1 MALMSDNPRTRAV
14 LLGAVAVGIAAAA
27 IAFWYYSG
35 RESTDNAQVE
45 GHITPIAARVGG
57 TVLAVNIHEN
67 QLVEAGAVLLTIDPR
82 DYEVA
87 LARAQA
93 DLADATAAFEAA
105 RSGVPITT
113 TATSSQL
120 TTATAAVERSQ
131 TGVEIAT
138 KDVESARA
146 RRASAQARLR
156 EARAI
161 QARAAK
167 DLDRMKQLIAKD
179 EVSQQQYDLATT
191 SAEAATAGVEAAT
204 AALADAEQAVMAT
217 EGRRTQAL
225 QQTQQVQA
233 DLRTAQTAPAQI
245 TVTRAR
251 AASAEAR
258 VGQATAALKQ
268 AEFNLKYTEVK
279 APIRGYVAKK
289 AAEPGQVIA
298 PGQPLC
304 AIVSLDDVWV
314 MANFKETQLNDV
326 RPGQRAIIHV
336 DMYGTDFPAKVDSLS
351 AATGARFSLLP
362 PENATGNFVKVVQRI
377 PVKILLDQAPAP
389 GRPFRPGMSVTA
401 TILTR

>member
-1 MALMSDNPRTRAV
+1 MAFMNDNPRARAV
-14 LLGAVAVGIAAAA
+14 LIGVVVVGMIAGAG
-27 IAFWYYSG
+27 AFWYYSG
-35 RESTDNAQVE
+35 RESTDNAQVD

-67 QLVEAGAVLLTIDPR
+67 QLVEAGAVLVKIDSR
-82 DYEVA
+82 DYDVA

-113 TATSSQL
+113 TTTSSQL

-131 TGVEIAT
+131 TGIDIAG
-138 KDVESARA
+138 KDIESARA

-156 EARAI
+156 EARAN
-161 QARAAK
+161 QARATK
-167 DLDRMKQLIAKD
+167 DLERMKQLIAKD
-179 EVSQQQYDLATT
+179 EVSQQQYDLAATA
-191 SAEAATAGVEAAT
+191 AEATAANTEAAT
-204 AALADAEQAVMAT
+204 AALADAEQSALAA

-233 DLRTAQTAPAQI
+233 DLRTAQTAPEQV

-258 VGQATAALKQ
+258 VAQAKAALHQ
-268 AEFNLKYTEVK
+268 AEFNLQYTEVR
-279 APIRGYVAKK
+279 APVGGYVSKK
-289 AAEPGQVIA
+289 SVEPGQVIQ

-304 AIVSLDDVWV
+304 AVVALDDVWV

-336 DMYGTDFPAKVDSLS
+336 DMYGEDFPAKVDSLS

-377 PVKILLDQAPAP
+377 PVKLLLDHPPDAN
-389 GRPFRPGMSVTA
+389 RPLRPGMSVTA
-401 TILTR
+401 TVLTR

>member
-1 MALMSDNPRTRAV
+1 MAFMNDNPRARAV
-14 LLGAVAVGIAAAA
+14 LIGVVVVGMIAGAG
-27 IAFWYYSG
+27 AFWYYSG
-35 RESTDNAQVE
+35 RESTDNAQVD

-67 QLVEAGAVLLTIDPR
+67 QLVEAGAVLVKIDSR
-82 DYEVA
+82 DYDVA

-113 TATSSQL
+113 TTTSSQL

-131 TGVEIAT
+131 TGIDIAG
-138 KDVESARA
+138 KDIESARA

-156 EARAI
+156 EARAN
-161 QARAAK
+161 QARATK
-167 DLDRMKQLIAKD
+167 DLERMKQLIAKD
-179 EVSQQQYDLATT
+179 EVSQQQYDLAATA
-191 SAEAATAGVEAAT
+191 AEATAANTEAAT
-204 AALADAEQAVMAT
+204 AALADAEQSALAA

-233 DLRTAQTAPAQI
+233 DLRTAQTAPEQV

-258 VGQATAALKQ
+258 VAQAKAALHQ
-268 AEFNLKYTEVK
+268 AEFNLQYTEVR
-279 APIRGYVAKK
+279 APVGGYVSKK
-289 AAEPGQVIA
+289 SVEPGQVIQ

-304 AIVSLDDVWV
+304 AVVALDDVWV

-326 RPGQRAIIHV
+326 RPGQHAIIHV
-336 DMYGTDFPAKVDSLS
+336 DMYGEDFPAKVDSLS

-377 PVKILLDQAPAP
+377 PVKLLLDHPP
-389 GRPFRPGMSVTA
+389 TSNRPLRPGMSVTA
-401 TILTR
+401 TVLTR

>member
-1 MALMSDNPRTRAV
+1 MALMSDKPRARAV
-14 LLGAVAVGIAAAA
+14 LMGAVAIGVVAAVG
-27 IAFWYYSG
+27 AFWYYSG
-35 RESTDNAQVE
+35 RESTDNAQID

-67 QLVEAGAVLLTIDPR
+67 QLVEAGAVLVKIDSR

-87 LARAQA
+87 LARAKA

-105 RSGVPITT
+105 RSGVPITA

-120 TTATAAVERSQ
+120 ATATAAVERSQ
-131 TGVEIAT
+131 TGVDIAG
-138 KDVESARA
+138 KDIESARA

-156 EARAI
+156 EARAN
-161 QARAAK
+161 QARTTK
-167 DLDRMKQLIAKD
+167 DLERMKQLIAKD
-179 EVSQQQYDLATT
+179 EVSQQQFDMASTA
-191 SAEAATAGVEAAT
+191 AEAAAAATEAA
-204 AALADAEQAVMAT
+204 AGALADADQSTLAA

-233 DLRTAQTAPAQI
+233 DLRTAQTAPAQV

-258 VGQATAALKQ
+258 VAQATAALQQ
-268 AEFNLKYTEVK
+268 AEFNLQYTEVK
-279 APIRGYVAKK
+279 APIRGYVTKK
-289 AAEPGQVIA
+289 AVQPGQVIA

-304 AIVSLDDVWV
+304 AIVALDDVWIV
-314 MANFKETQLNDV
+314 ANFKETQLNDV

-377 PVKILLDQAPAP
+377 PVKILLDKPP
-389 GRPFRPGMSVTA
+389 SSDRPLRPGMSVTA
-401 TILTR
+401 TVLTR